1 MECLI
6 EEKHSF
12 ECFKLIQKFV
22 ESPAPIGQLTCLR
35 LNVDRLKCITFRP
48 DEDQVFSLEDTYRSL
63 KNLSR
68 DRRLR
73 EGLKVYMN
81 AVQLN
86 FELNFSEYGF
96 DKSLIEVHHRFLSQP
111 NADPGTLCCKQVQIL
126 DAAAVLSTFWP
137 SLHRSRFFQFY
148 PSIQAVYLHNRGEHA
163 TLDTCQRA
171 DLLALLAKC
180 RSLTTL
186 KIGYYQLPPS
196 FYTDL
201 STCSDLQKNLVYF
214 VLKEHKKF
222 VPEQP
227 FNFVFLSRFKKLAYL
242 CTNMATRSEMLR
254 LVAMMSYEARA
265 KFKFRFSLDP
275 QFDLVQHGYYQCC
288 FQAEEEGVS
297 LLIENRQ
304 PAHHSDAS
312 ESDRVGEAYSGAHTM
327 QSLAKFFSQ
336 NPRYAQHWL
345 DNASGQQPP
354 ARPFYAEPVDSEDDD
369 QSTDLESDEQFSFSE
384 DDD

>member
-48 DEDQVFSLEDTYRSL
+48 DEDQVFTLEDTYRSL
-63 KNLSR
+63 KNLSTGG
-68 DRRLR
+68 RLR

-86 FELNFSEYGF
+86 FELDFSEYGF

-171 DLLALLAKC
+171 DLLALLAEC

-186 KIGYYQLPPS
+186 KIGYYQLPLS

-201 STCSDLQKNLVYF
+201 SKCSNLQNRLVYF

-227 FNFVFLSRFKKLAYL
+227 FDFAFLQRFKKLAYL

-304 PAHHSDAS
+304 HAHRSDAS
-312 ESDRVGEAYSGAHTM
+312 ESDQVTEAHRGAYTE
-327 QSLAKFFSQ
+327 QSLEKFFSR
-336 NPRYAQHWL
+336 NPHYAWHWL
-345 DNASGQQPP
+345 DSASDRQPP
-354 ARPFYAEPVDSEDDD
+354 ARHSKDDD
-369 QSTDLESDEQFSFSE
+369 QSSSSE
-384 DDD
+384 DD